1 MYERFILECIKY
13 EKDEMGRKTPRR
25 KMYGLTTSFDMAHYS
40 MEHIQSQF
48 DDIIIHP
55 LHSLPNLVNMGMK

>member
-1 MYERFILECIKY
+1 MAERFILECIKY

-25 KMYGLTTSFDMAHYS
+25 TMYGLSMSFDMAHYS

-55 LHSLPNLVNMGMK
+55 LHSLPNLVDMRIK